1 MKLSKELFV
10 ALFSLSALAAWAQK
24 PAEPVFETEFSPD
37 GKTVRDAIA
46 PHGSIRLSGGTRIAD
61 SPIGKVFV
69 FDGKVGSSAEITDPK
84 LNLPE
89 EFTISGWFYAS
100 VLPLPANPAQKQS
113 AGLFCRGWKTRS
125 EIGPA
130 GNIWIQF
137 ESKKEQFTMSSRGK
151 LIQACHWTHLAF
163 TYSLKNRKYEMFVNG
178 ERVGGG
184 WKNYKEIEPEK
195 NNSDKTFMMG
205 SLPFYFPF
213 DGMIGRSRV
222 YAEALSAEEINGS
235 ERDIAVL
242 LLKHFREEMSGMKV
256 AGENLARIDT
266 LLQQQK
272 IPLSAVA
279 DLSRKTVNLKAT
291 QLLIDNGVV
300 TNDICY
306 YTVVD
311 PTAQNVY
318 NYDSALPEE
327 GINGK
332 VLVAATPGEYEEASF
347 IVTPLRDVKSF
358 IPRLEVFR
366 NEAGDTIGP
375 EAVDIR
381 LAKLMFFVGGGKSRL
396 LCPVVLLHDDALVK
410 VDLEKREN
418 YLRYSF
424 PDGEKYVCISK
435 NGTGKEPFNSYMP
448 VEKYPIYDSPVLKP
462 APLTRNRIQQYWLT
476 LKVPDNAAPGL
487 YTSRIDLL
495 ADGKCV
501 SSIPFKLRV
510 LPFKLPAPAANYDP
524 GREFHSAIYYRAY
537 NFRLSDPSWKGSIS
551 NNGRNLAQFKAE
563 LKNLKEHGVSDPYLV
578 VSVPFTRWRWAKWN
592 SNENGRLLKVTPE
605 QRAYTVRFFRTMFEA
620 GMNARPLCF
629 QSDTSNA
636 GFEMFYEPEKHEQAL
651 KEIIK
656 DAQDMVQE
664 ACGHREIMFYA
675 RDEAAG
681 EGIPKQYP
689 VWKAI
694 RANGAWVFATGLI
707 TEVKNVAGHVDVYLV
722 SNVPRRECAKEIHE
736 KSSGKAKIWSYA
748 NPMSGAKYDAYSY
761 RKNYGFKLYHA
772 NYDGAGNY
780 GYNSCA
786 GDPWNPF
793 DGGEVELSYILPTAD
808 GVLDTPS
815 WQGYREA
822 RDDVRYATKLRQ
834 EILRVR
840 KSGSPDA
847 VKLAEKAHA
856 FLENMKVDDPNFD
869 PSWTRLQ
876 IIGLILELI
885 GK

>member
-1 MKLSKELFV
+1 MKFSKELIV
-10 ALFSLSALAAWAQK
+10 ALFSLSVLAVWAQK
-24 PAEPVFETEFSPD
+24 PAEPIFETEFSPD

-46 PHGSIRLSGGTRIAD
+46 PHGSVRLSGGTRIAD

-89 EFTISGWFYAS
+89 EFTVSGWFCAS

-125 EIGPA
+125 EIGPS

-137 ESKKEQFTMSSRGK
+137 ESNKEQFTMSSRGK
-151 LIQACHWTHLAF
+151 LVQACHWTHLAF
-163 TYSLKNRKYEMFVNG
+163 TYSLKNKKYEMFVNG
-178 ERVGGG
+178 ERVGSG

-195 NNSDKTFMMG
+195 NNSGNVFMMG
-205 SLPFYFPF
+205 SLPNYFPL
-213 DGMIGRSRV
+213 DGMVGRSRV
-222 YAEALSAEEINGS
+222 YAEALSAEAVNDS

-242 LLKHFREEMSGMKV
+242 LLKHFREELSGIKV
-256 AGENLARIDT
+256 ANETLTRIDAF
-266 LLQQQK
+266 LQQQK

-279 DLSRKTVNLKAT
+279 DLSRKVVNLKAT
-291 QLLIDNGVV
+291 QLLIDKGVV
-300 TNDICY
+300 TNDTCY

-311 PTAQNVY
+311 PTSQNMY
-318 NYDSALPEE
+318 NYDSPLPEE

-332 VLVAATPGEYEEASF
+332 LLVAATPGEYEEASF
-347 IVTPLRDVKSF
+347 IVTPLHHVKSF
-358 IPRLEVFR
+358 IPRLGGFR
-366 NEAGDTIGP
+366 NESGDTIGP

-410 VDLEKREN
+410 VDLEKQEN

-435 NGTGKEPFNSYMP
+435 DGTGKELFNLFMP
-448 VEKYPIYDSPVLKP
+448 VEKFPIHDSPILKP
-462 APLTRNRIQQYWLT
+462 VSLTRNRIQQYWLT

-510 LPFKLPAPAANYDP
+510 LPFKLPAPATNYDP

-537 NFRLSDPSWKGSIS
+537 NFRLSDPSWKGSI
-551 NNGRNLAQFKAE
+551 GTTGKNLAQFKEE
-563 LKNLKEHGVSDPYLV
+563 LKNLKEHGVNDPYMV
-578 VSVPFTRWRWAKWN
+578 ISVPFTRWHWRIWN
-592 SNENGRLLKVTPE
+592 SNEQGSLLEITQK
-605 QRAYTVRFFRTMFEA
+605 QRDYTVRFLKTLFES
-620 GMNARPLCF
+620 GMDARPVCF

-636 GFEMFYEPEKHEQAL
+636 GFEMFYEKGKHEEAL
-651 KEIIK
+651 KKIIK

-675 RDEAAG
+675 RDEATG
-681 EGIPKQYP
+681 KMIPQQYP
-689 VWKAI
+689 VWKDI
-694 RANGAWVFATGLI
+694 RANGAGVFATGLI
-707 TEVKNVAGHVDVYLV
+707 TDVKNVAGHVDVYV
-722 SNVPRRECAKEIHE
+722 ASNVPRRDCAREIRE
-736 KSSGKAKIWSYA
+736 KGGEKARIWSYA
-748 NPMSGAKYDAYSY
+748 NPMASTMYDAYIY
-761 RKNYGFKLYHA
+761 RKNYGYKLYHA
-772 NYDGAGNY
+772 NYDGACSY
-780 GYNSCA
+780 SYNSCA

-793 DGGEVELSYILPTAD
+793 DSSEIGLAFILPTAD

-834 EILRVR
+834 EILRVK
-840 KSGSPDA
+840 KSGSPEA
-847 VKLAEKAHA
+847 VKLAERAHS